1 MGGPRTLWLLGTGR
15 DTRTPNRRCGCI
27 CNRNTTTVGRRGHFN
42 SLLLLVLDC
51 QVVVTRCMPVEGRYS
66 CCCTARPPNYQ
77 HKFAWLMGTPD
88 EQRRGATA
96 AAATTYT
103 NNNNHRSSPRK
114 TNPGLI
120 FFAAPQNSTTRLI
133 PDAPYFTAKTMAH
146 ILMLYG

>member
-1 MGGPRTLWLLGTGR
+1 MGGPRTLWLLGTRGR
-15 DTRTPNRRCGCI
+15 QIGGAGAFVTETRRRSVAEDILTRCC
-27 CNRNTTTVGRRGHFN
+27 CWCWTVK
-42 SLLLLVLDC
+42 LLLLAA
-51 QVVVTRCMPVEGRYS
+51 CMPVEGRYS

>member
-27 CNRNTTTVGRRGHFN
+27 CNRNTTVAEDILTRCCCWCWTVK
-42 SLLLLVLDC
+42 LLLLAA
-51 QVVVTRCMPVEGRYS
+51 CMPVEGRYS

-77 HKFAWLMGTPD
+77 HKFAWLMGSPD

-96 AAATTYT
+96 VAAATTYT

-120 FFAAPQNSTTRLI
+120 FFCGHHK
-133 PDAPYFTAKTMAH
+133 TAQQ
-146 ILMLYG
+146 G